1 MAKIFKMVDDL
12 DGVTDAEMTLQF
24 GLDGE
29 TYEID
34 LGDENYEKYRS
45 ILELLASS
53 GRKVERPIAM
63 KRGTQARK
71 SLGNKPAGGN
81 TAEIR
86 EFLRGL
92 GHPVSDRGRISAD
105 LMKLWESRE
114 VITESSVK
122 APEKPVQTVKSVTA
136 AEVQDKVDALPE
148 DDEDT
153 KAEQAVIARVKNVK
167 PKRGSQK
174 TAVKPEFSELREV
187 LSLEEGK

>member
-34 LGDENYEKYRS
+34 LGDENYEKYRA
-45 ILELLASS
+45 ILELLASA

-71 SLGNKPAGGN
+71 SLGSKPAGGN
-81 TAEIR
+81 TSEIR

-92 GHPVSDRGRISAD
+92 GHQVSDRGRISAD

-114 VITESSVK
+114 VITESTVK
-122 APEKPVQTVKSVTA
+122 APEKSAQTVKTVTA
-136 AEVQDKVDALPE
+136 ADVQDKVDALP
-148 DDEDT
+148 DDDDT
-153 KAEQAVIARVKNVK
+153 KLEQEVIERVKNVK
-167 PKRGSQK
+167 PKRGQK
-174 TAVKPEFSELREV
+174 QSAVKPEFSELREV